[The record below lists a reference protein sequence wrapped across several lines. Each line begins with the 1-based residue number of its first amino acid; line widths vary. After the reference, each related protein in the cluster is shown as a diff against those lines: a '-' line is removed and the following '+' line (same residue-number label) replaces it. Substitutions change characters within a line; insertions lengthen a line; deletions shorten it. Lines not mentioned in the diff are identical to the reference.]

1 MESSKD
7 DAPLIVLVAEDDT
20 LVRLLASDI
29 LADADYQVVEA
40 KDGQEALAILGAKNT
55 VRALLTDVNMPNL
68 DGLVLAEI
76 VRQRWP
82 HIGVV
87 LTSGR
92 PLPSAVPAG
101 ARFISKPFKCQDV
114 LQELEAAIAE
124 TAAIH
129 ASAVEM
135 HDSRQ

>member
-1 MESSKD
+1 MESPKD

-20 LVRLLASDI
+20 LVRLLASDM
-29 LADADYQVVEA
+29 LADAEYQVVEA
-40 KDGQEALAILGAKNT
+40 RDGEEALAILGAKNA
-55 VRALLTDVNMPNL
+55 VRALLTDVNMPNV

-87 LTSGR
+87 VTSGR
-92 PLPSAVPAG
+92 PLSSTLPAG

-114 LQELEAAIAE
+114 LQELEAVIAE
-124 TAAIH
+124 TAGIQ
-129 ASAVEM
+129 ASAVGAPS
-135 HDSRQ
+135 SRH

>member
-1 MESSKD
+1 MENLTD

-20 LVRLLASDI
+20 LVRFLASDM

-68 DGLVLAEI
+68 NGLLLAEV

-92 PLPSAVPAG
+92 PLPYAVPAG

-129 ASAVEM
+129 ASAVGA
-135 HDSRQ
+135 HNPKQ